1 MPANKRPTK
10 RNRPDYDGRFQAQY
24 KANKK
29 KILATQSICGICG
42 RPVNKELKYPHPQ
55 SACIDHIIPIAKG
68 GHPAAI
74 ENLQLTHLCCNLA
87 KSDKLIE
94 QGKQRSID
102 ARQERIRATG
112 NRNLPW
118 SADWLTF

>member
-1 MPANKRPTK
+1 MPTNKRPTK
-10 RNRPDYDGRFQAQY
+10 RYRPDFDGKFQAQY

-42 RPVNKELKYPHPQ
+42 RPVNKELKYPNPQ

-87 KSDKLIE
+87 KADKLTA
-94 QGKQRSID
+94 QSNNGSINE
-102 ARQERIRATG
+102 RQERIRAIG
-112 NRNLPW
+112 NRNLPL
-118 SADWLTF
+118 SADWINF